1 MINLLLLQTLQ
12 LEKLMNASS
21 IRIRKITAIACV
33 WVYGCRKL
41 CVLFFLYIVINAIRR
56 HSLLVNT
63 VVTTIIR
70 GQPAHQQRCHYP
82 SLEHSLS
89 SSSEQSETIV
99 NNIEALVS
107 TREVGL
113 PHRKSKLPN
122 PSCPTVYLTL

>member
-21 IRIRKITAIACV
+21 IRI
-33 WVYGCRKL
+33 L
-41 CVLFFLYIVINAIRR
+41 INAIRR

>member
-1 MINLLLLQTLQ
+1 MIILLLQTLQ

-21 IRIRKITAIACV
+21 IRI
-33 WVYGCRKL
+33 L
-41 CVLFFLYIVINAIRR
+41 INAIRR
-56 HSLLVNT
+56 HSLLVNN
-63 VVTTIIR
+63 VVTTIR

-89 SSSEQSETIV
+89 SSSEQSETIG
-99 NNIEALVS
+99 NIEALVS